1 MAQMPMYKGRKLV
14 VGFSKSHYHLTTI
27 PFPIPRTHHLK
38 GLQGKKMG
46 LFRQRLFF
54 ERFAF
59 GYSRSVVWLEP
70 FSCLA
75 IAERLKGC
83 HFTPRRTALIPN
95 SSNWLPLR
103 KASSSSIGGIEDLN
117 ENE

>member
-1 MAQMPMYKGRKLV
+1 MAQMPMYKGRRRV
-14 VGFSKSHYHLTTI
+14 VGLKLSPYHLTTI
-27 PFPIPRTHHLK
+27 SLP
-38 GLQGKKMG
+38 
-46 LFRQRLFF
+46 RQRLFF

-83 HFTPRRTALIPN
+83 F
-95 SSNWLPLR
+95 
-103 KASSSSIGGIEDLN
+103 
-117 ENE
+117 